1 MAHVMP
7 FRGVLYNPT
16 TIGDIQQVVAPPYD
30 IIDAHKQNALYAQH
44 PHNIVRLELGKDE
57 PADTTTQNRYT
68 RAAEYLRSW
77 LQQHILTRDTQ
88 PTIYP
93 YTIDYPIPHGQS
105 SNDRLVLTGFMALL
119 ELEDFSKGGVLPHE
133 NTRAAAKSDRLNL
146 MEACRSNFSPIFSLF
161 SDEAGEISNPIEQ
174 FISSTSPRFEFTD
187 EEGCRQRLWAITD
200 TAILNGI
207 TKAMTPKPI
216 FIADGHHRYETALN
230 FQKKQSAGTSSSGP
244 QPWDGVLMLFGR
256 LEDPGLTVL
265 PTHRVL
271 TTDIP
276 PLSAMKTTLADHFS
290 IEEFPFDNSSESA
303 TRAQFLNALHER
315 GQKGQA
321 FGLALQQEARYVLLE
336 RKPES
341 RRNDG
346 ASPHDRLDVSILH
359 SHILTPLSIP
369 ELTEDRVIHTKDDA
383 EALDLVRQGKAKG
396 AFLLN
401 ATKVSEVSAVAT
413 AGERMPHKSTYFFP
427 KPITGLVI
435 NVMEE
440 GNT

>member
-7 FRGVLYNPT
+7 FRGVLYNQT
-16 TIGDIQQVVAPPYD
+16 TIGKIDQVVAPPYD
-30 IIDAHKQNALYAQH
+30 IIDADKQNALYTQH

-57 PADTTTQNRYT
+57 PNDTASNNRYT
-68 RAAEYLRSW
+68 RAATYLKEW
-77 LQQHILTRDTQ
+77 LQQNVLSRESE
-88 PTIYP
+88 PAIYP
-93 YTIDYPIPHGQS
+93 YTIDYPVPYGEGPH
-105 SNDRLVLTGFMALL
+105 DRLVLKGFMALL

-146 MEACRSNFSPIFSLF
+146 MAACHSNFSPIFSLF
-161 SDEAGEISNPIEQ
+161 SDEAGEVSNPIEQ
-174 FISSTSPRFEFTD
+174 YISSTNPRFDFTD

-200 TAILNGI
+200 PAILSGV
-207 TKAMTPKPI
+207 TKAMAPKPI

-230 FQKKQSAGTSSSGP
+230 FQKKQAAGTTSSGP

-271 TTDIP
+271 KTTIP
-276 PLSAMKTTLADHFS
+276 PLATIKTTLSDHFT
-290 IEEFPFDNSSESA
+290 IEEFPFDASNESA
-303 TRAQFLNALHER
+303 IRTQFLNALHER

-321 FGLALQQEARYVLLE
+321 FGLALQQESRYVLLE

-341 RRNDG
+341 RSQDG
-346 ASPHDRLDVSILH
+346 SSPRDRLDVSILH

-369 ELTEDRVIHTKDDA
+369 ELTEERVIHTKDDH
-383 EALDLVRQGKAKG
+383 EAVELVRKGEAQG

-401 ATKVSEVSAVAT
+401 ATKVSEVSAVAS